1 MTKTRLD
8 GLYLMLLGSL
18 ALALLGTVL
27 SNTSTVG
34 MIDFRAMYYPA
45 QCLLQHCD
53 PYSESQVLS
62 LARAE
67 GGELPSD
74 HDNANHFARYLYL
87 PPTFSF
93 TVPFAMLPWGPAH
106 ILWMVLT
113 GSGFI
118 LAGFLM
124 WNSGA
129 DGSPVIAGA
138 LIGFFLANS
147 ELLMV
152 VGNIAGLSIV
162 LCVIAVWCFVR
173 ERFVLAGILCFAI
186 SLAIKPHDSG
196 LVWLYFLLAGGVY
209 TRRALQTLLATAA
222 ISVPGLLLTWRVAP
236 HWLQGLQVNIAADTA
251 QGGRSDP
258 TAASMGWHGLS
269 MLVNLQTVFS
279 AFWSNPHIYNLAAYL
294 VVGPLLLVWALVAIR
309 SRSTASTTWLAL
321 AAIAAL
327 TMLPLYHRQY
337 DTKLLLLTVPACT
350 MLWSEKGIVRWL
362 ALLLTVAGFVVTGDL
377 SWIAVLK
384 LIEVVFSPITAL
396 TPRILGDAQLFS
408 APLILL
414 SLGVFYLCV
423 YVSRSWVNPRRGHQ
437 STR

>member
-222 ISVPGLLLTWRVAP
+222 IQRSGAP
-236 HWLQGLQVNIAADTA
+236 ID
-251 QGGRSDP
+251 
-258 TAASMGWHGLS
+258 
-269 MLVNLQTVFS
+269 
-279 AFWSNPHIYNLAAYL
+279 LA
-294 VVGPLLLVWALVAIR
+294 R
-309 SRSTASTTWLAL
+309 R
-321 AAIAAL
+321 
-327 TMLPLYHRQY
+327 
-337 DTKLLLLTVPACT
+337 
-350 MLWSEKGIVRWL
+350 
-362 ALLLTVAGFVVTGDL
+362 
-377 SWIAVLK
+377 
-384 LIEVVFSPITAL
+384 
-396 TPRILGDAQLFS
+396 
-408 APLILL
+408 APLASGSSGQHCSRHGTRRPFRSNRSINGLAWAQHARQPANRLQCILE
-414 SLGVFYLCV
+414 
-423 YVSRSWVNPRRGHQ
+423 Q
-437 STR
+437 SAHL